1 MVAHRVLHRAGVV
14 CDDAP
19 MNPAIWAGLAAL
31 AYSASALALALH
43 VADRGPT
50 TLRAS
55 RVPGLAIATLAII
68 GHAMALHGQVLSAG
82 TLDLGLF
89 QVASL
94 AGWQIAIVVVAA
106 GWRLPLASLSV
117 LILPMVALAAFAPVV
132 LDSSSPRT
140 GIPWQM
146 QAHILL
152 SLMAY
157 ALLSVAAVHAV
168 LLAAQDRHLRQ
179 RKPGG
184 WIRALP
190 PLEAM
195 EALLFRLIGAGF
207 LLLGLSLVTGL
218 LFVDDLFAQH
228 LVHKT
233 VLSIGAWVLFG
244 ILLWGR
250 NRYGWRGRK
259 ALHWTLSAFLIL
271 LLAYF
276 GSKLVLEIILG
287 RRWG

>member
-1 MVAHRVLHRAGVV
+1 MVAHRMLHRTGVV
-14 CDDAP
+14 CDDGP
-19 MNPAIWAGLAAL
+19 MNPAIWAGIAAL
-31 AYSASALALALH
+31 TYSASALALALH
-43 VADRGPT
+43 VAGRGPAALT
-50 TLRAS
+50 AT
-55 RVPGLAIATLAII
+55 RVPGLVLATLAII
-68 GHAMALHGQVLSAG
+68 GHAVALHGQVLSAG
-82 TLDLGLF
+82 ALNLGLY
-89 QVASL
+89 QVVSL

-117 LILPMVALAAFAPVV
+117 LILPMVALASFAPVI

-157 ALLSVAAVHAV
+157 ALLAVAAVQAL
-168 LLAAQDRHLRQ
+168 LLAVQDRHLRQ
-179 RKPGG
+179 RQPGG

-233 VLSIGAWVLFG
+233 VLSFGAWVLFG
-244 ILLWGR
+244 VLLWGR
-250 NRYGWRGRK
+250 RMYGWRGRK
-259 ALHWTLSAFLIL
+259 ALGWTLAAFLVL

-276 GSKLVLEIILG
+276 GSKLVLEVILG

>member
-1 MVAHRVLHRAGVV
+1 M
-14 CDDAP
+14 
-19 MNPAIWAGLAAL
+19 
-31 AYSASALALALH
+31 AYSASALVLALH
-43 VADRGPT
+43 VAGRGPAALAT
-50 TLRAS
+50 TRA
-55 RVPGLAIATLAII
+55 PGLALATLAII
-68 GHAMALHGQVLSAG
+68 GHAIALHGQIFLAG
-82 TLDLGLF
+82 ALDLGLF
-89 QVASL
+89 QVVSL
-94 AGWQIAIVVVAA
+94 AGWQIAIVVVAT

-117 LILPMVALAAFAPVV
+117 LILPIVALAAFSPVI
-132 LDSSSPRT
+132 LDSSSPRA

-157 ALLSVAAVHAV
+157 ALLAVAAVHA
-168 LLAAQDRHLRQ
+168 LLLTAQDQHLRQ

-184 WIRALP
+184 WVRALP

-233 VLSIGAWVLFG
+233 ILSIGAWMLFG
-244 ILLWGR
+244 VLLWGR
-250 NRYGWRGRK
+250 WRYGWRGRR
-259 ALHWTLSAFLIL
+259 ALRWTLAAFLVL

-276 GSKLVLEIILG
+276 GSKLVLEVILG

>member
-1 MVAHRVLHRAGVV
+1 MVAHRVLHRTGVV
-14 CDDAP
+14 CDDAR
-19 MNPAIWAGLAAL
+19 MNPAIWAGIAAL

-43 VADRGPT
+43 VAGRGPASLT
-50 TLRAS
+50 TT
-55 RVPGLAIATLAII
+55 RVPGLALATLAII
-68 GHAMALHGQVLSAG
+68 GHAIALHGQIFFAG
-82 TLDLGLF
+82 ALDLGLF
-89 QVASL
+89 QVVSL

-117 LILPMVALAAFAPVV
+117 LILPIVAVAAFSPVV

-157 ALLSVAAVHAV
+157 ALLAVAAVHA
-168 LLAAQDRHLRQ
+168 LLLTAQDQHLRQ

-233 VLSIGAWVLFG
+233 VLSIGAWILFG
-244 ILLWGR
+244 VLLWGR
-250 NRYGWRGRK
+250 RVYGWRGRK
-259 ALHWTLSAFLIL
+259 ALRWTLAAFLVL

-276 GSKLVLEIILG
+276 GSKLVLEVFLG